1 MFDVVGLGGR
11 LAKAREKRGISQREL
26 AERVGVSAGYMSRVE
41 RGQVEGVP
49 LKLIHACA
57 SELRESIEWLVRG
70 GTEDEQFIH
79 AFRAMPDRQQ
89 RRVRAFAEHVGTIE

>member
-1 MFDVVGLGGR
+1 MFDVVALGDR
-11 LAKAREKRGISQREL
+11 LVRARERRGIPQREL

-57 SELRESIEWLVRG
+57 SELGESIEWLVRG
-70 GTEDEQFIH
+70 GTSDDQFIY
-79 AFRAMPDRQQ
+79 AFRAMPERQQ
-89 RRVRAFAEHVGTIE
+89 RRVKAFAEHVGTIE